1 MERTTI
7 SHANALTRRQAL
19 QLAGATALAGA
30 TLCVAPGLARA
41 AESASTAGDGV
52 PTLRVG
58 LSGSSS
64 DALDPA
70 TSNALHLPY
79 TVKFNTLDCL
89 AYLDEGKVTNRLA
102 TAFTPN
108 EDASEW
114 TVTIRDD
121 AKFHDGTPVTADDVL
136 YSLKYIGT
144 SPVGQGNYANV
155 DWDASSSDG
164 AQTVTLK
171 LTQPQATLVEAG
183 FAAFSFVFP
192 KDTQSADFDH
202 DLGSGP
208 YKLESFDPD
217 SGTVLV
223 ANEEYWDG
231 APAIKRIEL
240 FPMADSATRMQALTG
255 GQIDYADGVSAT
267 DAATVASNPD
277 LTLLS
282 GGATN
287 SSAYE
292 FILNCSQPPFDDVE
306 LRKAFKQA
314 VDRDALVSTIF
325 RGEGEAGN
333 DVVGKGLPGYDE
345 DLQPH
350 QLDVEAAK
358 KVFADKGL
366 TSIEVLS
373 AEVVAG
379 IKDSVTLLQ
388 QQLQP
393 LGVTLNVTEV
403 DPSTI
408 YTTNAGMIAQ
418 TQLFASYYIN
428 RPFATHAPLYT
439 AASSP
444 YNFSAWKEEAY
455 NELIEQTAV
464 TVDDEARQDLF
475 DQAQQMLWEQG
486 GDVVWGLAYDLAVHA
501 ARLSGVKMSQSIPLF
516 AKATLA

>member
-1 MERTTI
+1 MERTNLTDRGC
-7 SHANALTRRQAL
+7 TRRQAL
-19 QLAGATALAGA
+19 GLVGCAALAVGAAGVSGLPGARPARADEAGARDA
-30 TLCVAPGLARA
+30 
-41 AESASTAGDGV
+41 
-52 PTLRVG
+52 TLRVG

-70 TSNALHLPY
+70 SSNALHLPY
-79 TVKFNTLDCL
+79 AVKFNTLDCL
-89 AYLDEGKVTNRLA
+89 AYLDEGQVTMCLA

-108 EDASEW
+108 EDATEW
-114 TVTIRDD
+114 TITIRDD
-121 AKFHDGTPVTADDVL
+121 VRFHDGTPLTADDVL
-136 YSLKYIGT
+136 YSLRYIGS

-155 DWDASSSDG
+155 DFDASTSDG
-164 AQTVTLK
+164 AQTVTLR

-183 FAAFSFVFP
+183 LAAFSFVFP
-192 KDTQSADFDH
+192 AGTISEDFSH
-202 DLGSGP
+202 DVGSGP
-208 YKLESFDPD
+208 YVLESFDPD

-223 ANEEYWDG
+223 ANEDYWDG
-231 APAIKRIEL
+231 APAIKRLEL
-240 FPMADSATRMQALTG
+240 YPMADSATRIQALSG

-267 DAATVASNPD
+267 DAATVASNAD
-277 LTLLS
+277 LVLLS

-287 SSAYE
+287 SAAYE
-292 FILNCSQPPFDDVE
+292 FILNCAQPPFDDVE
-306 LRKAFKQA
+306 LRQAFKQA
-314 VDRDALVSTIF
+314 VDRDALVNTIF

-333 DVVGKGLPGYDE
+333 DVVGKGLPGYNDA
-345 DLQPH
+345 LQPH
-350 QLDVEAAK
+350 ELDVEAARQ
-358 KVFADKGL
+358 VFADKGV

-379 IKDSVTLLQ
+379 ISDSVTLLA
-388 QQLQP
+388 QQLEP

-444 YNFSAWKEEAY
+444 YNFSAWKDEAY
-455 NELIEQTAV
+455 NELIDEAAI
-464 TVDDEARQDLF
+464 TVDDAARQDLF

-486 GDVVWGLAYDLAVHA
+486 GDVVWGFSYDLAVHV
-501 ARLSGVKMSQSIPLF
+501 ARLGGVRMSQSIPLF
-516 AKATLA
+516 AKATLS